1 MYYMICYKCS
11 IMYAADCMW
20 CATGVLHPC
29 AVDVLWHKLQMY
41 HLVTTACA
49 GLCSGIPLDTIHGYL
64 HLWHSDTPL
73 DTVHDCISNCNTVT
87 LHLTLCLTLSPS
99 ATQRHSTWH
108 CITFISIFDTVTLHL
123 TLHGFISVF
132 VSLHLTL
139 WMTLSPSLTQW
150 QSTWHC
156 AWLYLH
162 LWHCDTP
169 LDTVHDFI
177 SICETVTLHLT
188 LCMTLSPSATQWHS
202 TWHCTWPPLSVAQ
215 WHPTWRTP
223 HDLTSICDT
232 RYTLHDFISVLDTV
246 TLYLT
251 LHVTTFICDTV
262 TLHLTLFM
270 LLPPSVTLHLVT
282 LCMILSPSLTSCQ

>member
-123 TLHGFISVF
+123 TLCMALSPSVTQWHSTWQYITFISIFDTVTLHLTLHGFISVF

-202 TWHCTWPPLSVAQ
+202 TWPVS
-215 WHPTWRTP
+215 
-223 HDLTSICDT
+223 
-232 RYTLHDFISVLDTV
+232 YT
-246 TLYLT
+246 
-251 LHVTTFICDTV
+251 
-262 TLHLTLFM
+262 HLTL
-270 LLPPSVTLHLVT
+270 P
-282 LCMILSPSLTSCQ
+282 TSDGV